1 MLTINP
7 WTKMDGMIINL
18 ISLWLTTKESEDKDY
33 VHASELIDEGF
44 KSTIV
49 YDFYDDL
56 VRNGLAESYNRER
69 RSTRPLL
76 RPTAKGITT
85 FLDIYKSRLIE
96 KTKTH
101 KSQVEVVL
109 LEEICKALKR
119 LQTLFFSSPG
129 E

>member
-1 MLTINP
+1 
-7 WTKMDGMIINL
+7 MDGMIINL

>member
-7 WTKMDGMIINL
+7 WTKTDGMVINL
-18 ISLWLTTKESEDKDY
+18 ISLWLSYKENTGKEY

-44 KSTIV
+44 KSAVV

-56 VRNGLAESYNRER
+56 IRDGLAESYNEER
-69 RSTRPLL
+69 RSMRPLL

-85 FLDIYKSRLIE
+85 FLEVYKSRLDE
-96 KTKTH
+96 KSNTG
-101 KSQVEVVL
+101 KSQIEVVL
-109 LEEICKALKR
+109 LKEVCKALKR
-119 LQTLFFSSPG
+119 LQTLLFSSPG